1 MFYIKQASSAEEI
14 NSKFWRKFFNLLT
27 IKDNIIILPHKK
39 LTPKNLKTLTQKIIN
54 FLNNQEKVCK
64 YICVS
69 NNLLNYKELT
79 NALNAQNITILNGR
93 EIFSLLIPDCLEYIC
108 TQSDTTLS
116 DHNISIACSSLDNT
130 LKNLIF
136 DTSKKTKNLNI
147 VTNKPKDFQSINK
160 ILEKQHGIILHTS
173 NNKKKAFLKSQII
186 INYNLPIDNFN
197 KFSLPNNAIILNI
210 KNENKSIKKSFNGI
224 NINYYN
230 ITIKESILK
239 TFSQSNLLKDF
250 TVQNLYESL
259 IVENGNFEHK
269 RKLIKNDEV
278 KIINLVGQ
286 NNIINKKE
294 YNLLKKH

>member
-1 MFYIKQASSAEEI
+1 MFYIKQAYSTEEI
-14 NSKFWRKFFNLLT
+14 NSKFLKSFFNSLT
-27 IKDNIIILPHKK
+27 IRDNIIILPYKK
-39 LTPKNLKTLTQKIIN
+39 LNSKNLKTLTQKIIK
-54 FLNNQEKVCK
+54 FLNSQEKVCK

-69 NNLLNYKELT
+69 NNLLNCNKLT
-79 NALNAQNITILNGR
+79 NALHAQNLTILNGR
-93 EIFSLLIPDCLEYIC
+93 EIFALLIPDCLEHIC

-116 DHNISIACSSLDNT
+116 DYNISIACSSLDNT
-130 LKNLIF
+130 LKALIF
-136 DTSKKTKNLNI
+136 DISKKTKSLNI
-147 VTNKPKDFQSINK
+147 VSNKPKDFQTINK
-160 ILEKQHGIILHTS
+160 ILQEQYGIILHTS

-186 INYNLPIDNFN
+186 INYNLPIDIFN

-239 TFSQSNLLKDF
+239 TFSKSNLLKDF
-250 TVQNLYESL
+250 TLQNLYESL
-259 IVENGNFEHK
+259 IIENSNFEHK

-286 NNIINKKE
+286 NNIIDKKE